1 MIKRKNSIIAA
12 VMASLTICA
21 CMFASPTQ
29 ANAYTDKRTGEVVHV
44 ESKNYE
50 QSVAEGLID
59 PNFESIYAGGDF
71 WYDHDVDGNVTE
83 GSRKKALIHTI
94 SCHLYQKISEQALR
108 SECEEYGLDFDDLVS
123 KERPQVFRIGW
134 VMNSHGR
141 WYYSSNGTTWQ
152 SGWQTLGGDTYFLG
166 DAPAE
171 YAYTGWNKINNV
183 WYHFNENTCALDK
196 STTIDGYWI
205 NDQGQALSKV
215 D

>member
-29 ANAYTDKRTGEVVHV
+29 ANALTFKDDGVVSV
-44 ESKNYE
+44 GSKDYE

-59 PNFESIYAGGDF
+59 PNYHSIYEGGKF
-71 WYDHDVDGNVTE
+71 WYERDKDGNVTE
-83 GSRKKALIHTI
+83 ASRKKALIHTI
-94 SCHLYQKISEQALR
+94 SCHLYDKIDEDFLR
-108 SECEEYGLDFDDLVS
+108 SECKDYGLDFDDLVS
-123 KERPQVFRIGW
+123 KERPQVLRIGW

-141 WYYSSNGTTWQ
+141 WYYSSNGKDWST
-152 SGWQTLGGDTYFLG
+152 GWHTLGGDTYYLG
-166 DAPAE
+166 DLFLE
-171 YAYTGWNKINNV
+171 YAYTGWNKIDGV

-196 STTIDGYWI
+196 STIIDGYTI
-205 NDQGQALSKV
+205 NEQGQALGKL